1 MTAAAEV
8 LRVDPRR
15 VVAELR
21 ELHELTADADGAQRV
36 AWTATWR
43 AARDWMAERLAALPV
58 QVTVDAAGNR
68 WATLRGARDEAV
80 LIGSHIDS
88 VPNGGWLDG
97 ALGLLAGLEVLRA
110 LGERGVPPVTVR
122 LVDWADEEG
131 ARFGYGCLGSSAA
144 ARTVDPTDL
153 ERLTDRDGNR
163 LPEVLAS
170 HGVDV
175 ARMLDAAAELDG
187 AAAYLELHIEQGP
200 VLERLGLPLG
210 VVLGTSGVERHTVR
224 FSGQAAHAGST
235 PMDAR
240 RDALAAAARLL
251 LAVRDPAREA
261 QGVATV
267 GSCVVEPGIVTAV
280 PGRCELTLDQR
291 HLDAGALRA
300 LLDGARE
307 EAARIAADE
316 GVEVEWRRLWR
327 IDPVGFR
334 AELIELADESVRDLA
349 GKSHRL
355 PSGPLHD
362 AAEVARAGIPTAM
375 LFVQSLRGLSHAKE
389 EDTRSEDLE
398 LSVRALAR
406 TVQRTIDWVSGG

>member
-1 MTAAAEV
+1 MTIATNA
-8 LRVDPRR
+8 LRVDPQR

-21 ELHELTADADGAQRV
+21 ELHELTGGVDGAQRL
-36 AWTATWR
+36 AWTDTWR
-43 AARDWMAERLAALPV
+43 TARDWMAERLAALPV

-68 WATLRGARDEAV
+68 WATLPGERDAAV
-80 LIGSHIDS
+80 LIGSHLDS

-110 LGERGVPPVTVR
+110 LAERGTPPVTVR

-144 ARTVDPTDL
+144 ARTVDLVDL

-163 LPEVLAS
+163 LPEVLARD
-170 HGVDV
+170 GVDV
-175 ARMLDAAAELDG
+175 TQMLDAAAELED
-187 AAAYLELHIEQGP
+187 AAAYVELHIEQGP

-210 VVLGTSGVERHTVR
+210 VVLGTSGVERHSVR
-224 FSGQAAHAGST
+224 FTGQAAHAGST
-235 PMDAR
+235 PMDSR
-240 RDALAAAARLL
+240 QDALAAAARLL

-267 GSCVVEPGIVTAV
+267 GTCVVEPGIVTAV
-280 PGRCELTLDQR
+280 PGRCEITIDQR
-291 HLDAGALRA
+291 HLDAGTLHA

-307 EAARIAADE
+307 EAARIAAEE

-327 IDPVGFR
+327 IDPVGFDP
-334 AELIELADESVRDLA
+334 ELIALADEAVRELA
-349 GKSHRL
+349 GESHRL

-362 AAEVARAGIPTAM
+362 AAEVARAGIPTVM
-375 LFVQSLRGLSHAKE
+375 VFVQSLRGLSHAKE
-389 EDTRSEDLE
+389 EDTGPEHLE

-406 TVQRTIDWVSGG
+406 TVQRTMDWISRG

>member
-1 MTAAAEV
+1 M
-8 LRVDPRR
+8 R
-15 VVAELR
+15 
-21 ELHELTADADGAQRV
+21 
-36 AWTATWR
+36 
-43 AARDWMAERLAALPV
+43 
-58 QVTVDAAGNR
+58 
-68 WATLRGARDEAV
+68 
-80 LIGSHIDS
+80 
-88 VPNGGWLDG
+88 
-97 ALGLLAGLEVLRA
+97 
-110 LGERGVPPVTVR
+110 
-122 LVDWADEEG
+122 
-131 ARFGYGCLGSSAA
+131 
-144 ARTVDPTDL
+144 
-153 ERLTDRDGNR
+153 
-163 LPEVLAS
+163 
-170 HGVDV
+170 
-175 ARMLDAAAELDG
+175 DAAAELDG

-267 GSCVVEPGIVTAV
+267 GTCVVEPGIVTAV
-280 PGRCELTLDQR
+280 PGSCEMTIDQR

-334 AELIELADESVRDLA
+334 AELIELADESVRELA